1 MRFVM
6 RSRRALLVLAALL
19 MSLTACTHTL
29 SQGVGSSRIVARAP
43 QEGASTEPTQLVVQL
58 SHSNHISAMAV
69 SGDGRLL
76 TTASWDRTVRL
87 WNAHT
92 GQEIRRFIGH
102 RDVVRAAALSPDG
115 VHLLTGSVDNSARL
129 WDTRSGTELLRLQ
142 GHTDAVTAVAM
153 SPGGDWLATGSEDMT
168 VRLWDGRDGH
178 EIRRLSGF
186 DSEITAL
193 AVSPDSRHLLI
204 GSGTRAE
211 LWDPTSGRAVRR
223 FEGHQGGVS
232 AVAIS
237 PDGRFALTGSLDRTA
252 RLWDLNTGSEVQR
265 YSGHAQ
271 ALTSVAFSYDGR
283 LVVTGSNDATVRLW
297 DRRQGRQRGSPLQH
311 ADAVTAI
318 AASAAGP
325 VLFTAAGQVA
335 NAWEIVPQARDAQRL
350 LSFEGN
356 SDWVSAVAFSPDGER
371 LLIGTWDDTARLW
384 DADSGAQLRRL
395 RGHTGDVRGVAF
407 SPDGRL
413 IVTASRDGTA
423 RIWRADSGA
432 EVHRLE
438 GHDSSEGK
446 GVRPVVFSAD
456 GRLVLTGG
464 DDGTARLWDVQADF
478 AERRRLGPHPDRV
491 SSVAFSPDGRQ
502 ALTASANELWL
513 WDIRSGRQVR
523 RFTGH
528 TRLVNAVAF
537 SPDGRRALSAAWDNS
552 ARLWDV
558 STGTEL
564 LRFEG
569 HSDGVHSAVFSPDGR
584 YVVTGSEDKTVRLW
598 DTATGTELRRFSGH
612 SGPVIQVAVSPDGRF
627 LLSAS
632 ADQTA
637 RLWNLAG
644 GEELCKL
651 ISFRDG
657 SWAVVDGAG
666 RFDASNAGDVAG
678 LHWVVGLETIGLK
691 QLKERYYEPGLLAK
705 KLGRNEEPLRRVAAF
720 RQPELF
726 PSVIAQPLDPRDPQL
741 RLSLVNRGGGL
752 GRVTVLI
759 NGKEVLAD
767 ARDASIDPTAAR
779 ADLAPLSLAGH
790 PYLLPGRK
798 NTIEVRAYNA
808 EGYLSSRG
816 VSIDFEAPGAAVA
829 QRPTLWAIVAGV
841 SDYAGE
847 QIDLRYAAKDA
858 EDMALALR
866 VAAARLFGNDRL
878 RLQLLTTAAD
888 AGAEMP
894 TRENLKAAFLAARQA
909 RATDL
914 LVVYLAGH
922 GVNYGG
928 QDGDFYYLASTA
940 ASGDLGDPVV
950 RARAAI
956 SSQELTEWIKAIP
969 ALKQVLVLDTCA
981 SGRVVEKL
989 SSKRDVA
996 SSQVRSLD
1004 RMKDRTGLYVL
1015 AGAAADAVSYE
1026 TSRYGQGLLTWSL
1039 LFGMRGAA
1047 LREEQF
1053 VDVSRW
1059 FNHAADQ
1066 VPELATGIGGIQRP
1080 VIAMPTGGASF
1091 DIGQILE
1098 DDRRQIPLAT
1108 VRPLVFQSS
1117 FQDER
1122 RVQDHLRLT
1131 VRVNEALR
1139 EVSARGPGARFV
1151 YVDAALFPDAYEL
1164 AGRYRIDGHVVKVNV
1179 RLFKDGVQKAAFDVS
1194 GDTAQLDRLVTD
1206 ILTRVERVLAGPP
1219 V

>member
-1 MRFVM
+1 MRSVM
-6 RSRRALLVLAALL
+6 RRRQALFALAGLLV
-19 MSLTACTHTL
+19 SLTACTHTM
-29 SQGVGSSRIVARAP
+29 SPGAGPSRVVARAP
-43 QEGASTEPTQLVVQL
+43 QDAASPGPTQLVVQL

-69 SGDGRLL
+69 SWDGRLL
-76 TTASWDRTVRL
+76 ITASWDRTVRL

-92 GQEIRRFIGH
+92 GQEIRRFSGH
-102 RDVVRAAALSPDG
+102 RDVVRAAALSPDAG
-115 VHLLTGSVDNSARL
+115 RLLTGSADNSARL
-129 WDTRSGTELLRLQ
+129 WDTRSGEQLLQLQ
-142 GHTDAVTAVAM
+142 GHTGAVTAVAM
-153 SPGGDWLATGSEDMT
+153 SPDGDWLVTGSDDMT

-178 EIRRLSGF
+178 EIRRLPDF
-186 DSEITAL
+186 DGEITSL
-193 AVSPDSRHLLI
+193 AVSPESHHLLI

-211 LWDPTSGRAVRR
+211 LWDPAGRVVRR

-237 PDGRFALTGSLDRTA
+237 PDGHFALTGSVDRTA

-271 ALTSVAFSYDGR
+271 ALTSVAFSHDGR
-283 LVVTGSNDATVRLW
+283 LVVTASNDATVRLW
-297 DRRQGRQRGSPLQH
+297 DRQQGRERGAPLQH
-311 ADAVTAI
+311 ADAVTAVG
-318 AASAAGP
+318 ASPAGP

-335 NAWEIVPQARDAQRL
+335 YAWEVAPQSRGAQRV
-350 LSFEGN
+350 LSFEGK
-356 SDWVSAVAFSPDGER
+356 SDWVSAVAFSPDGKR

-384 DADSGAQLRRL
+384 DAGSGAQLRRL
-395 RGHTGDVRGVAF
+395 QGHAGDVRGVAF

-413 IVTASRDGTA
+413 IATAARDGTA

-438 GHDSSEGK
+438 GHDASDDK

-456 GRLVLTGG
+456 GRLILTGG
-464 DDGTARLWDVQADF
+464 DDATARLWDVQADF
-478 AERRRLGPHPDRV
+478 AERRSLGPHPDRV

-502 ALTASANELWL
+502 ALTASANELQL
-513 WDIRSGRQVR
+513 WDTRGGQQLR

-537 SPDGRRALSAAWDNS
+537 SPDGRRVLSAAWDNS
-552 ARLWDV
+552 ARLWDA
-558 STGTEL
+558 STGVEL
-564 LRFEG
+564 LRLEG
-569 HSDGVHSAVFSPDGR
+569 HSDGVHSAVFSSDGR

-598 DTATGTELRRFSGH
+598 DAETGEEQRRFVGH
-612 SGPVIQVAVSPDGRF
+612 TAPVIQVAVSPDGRF
-627 LLSAS
+627 LLTAS

-637 RLWNLAG
+637 RLWDVAS

-651 ISFRDG
+651 IGFRDG
-657 SWAVVDGAG
+657 SWAVVDSAG

-691 QLKERYYEPGLLAK
+691 QLKQRYYEPGLLAK
-705 KLGRNEEPLRRVAAF
+705 KLGHNQEPLRRVEAF

-726 PSVIAQPLDPRDPQL
+726 PTVIAQPLDPHDPQL
-741 RLSLVNRGGGL
+741 RLTLVNRGGGL

-767 ARDASIDPTAAR
+767 ARDASVDPTAGR
-779 ADLAPLSLAGH
+779 AELAPLSLAGH
-790 PYLLPGRK
+790 PYLIPGQK
-798 NTIEVRAYNA
+798 NTIEVRAYNV

-816 VSIDFEAPGAAVA
+816 VSIDFEAPGTAVTEK
-829 QRPTLWAIVAGV
+829 PTLWAIVVGV

-858 EDMALALR
+858 EDMAHSLK
-866 VAAARLFGNDRL
+866 VAAARLFGAD
-878 RLQLLTTAAD
+878 RLQLKLLTTSAGAD
-888 AGAEMP
+888 ADAP
-894 TRENLKAAFLAARQA
+894 TRENLKAAFRAARQA
-909 RATDL
+909 KATDL

-922 GVNYGG
+922 GVNHGG
-928 QDGDFYYLASTA
+928 QDGDFYYLMSA
-940 ASGDLGDPVV
+940 AAGGDLGDPAV
-950 RARAAI
+950 RASAAV
-956 SSQELTEWIKAIP
+956 SSQELTEWIKEIP
-969 ALKQVLVLDTCA
+969 ALKQVLILDTCA

-989 SSKRDVA
+989 SSKRDIA
-996 SSQVRSLD
+996 SSQIRSLD

-1026 TSRYGQGLLTWSL
+1026 ASRYGQGLLTYSL

-1047 LREEQF
+1047 LREDQF
-1053 VDVSRW
+1053 VDVSQW

-1098 DDRRQIPLAT
+1098 DDRQQIPLAT

-1117 FQDER
+1117 FQDEG

-1131 VRVNEALR
+1131 MRVNEALR
-1139 EVSARGPGARFV
+1139 EVSARGPGAGFV

-1164 AGRYRIDGHVVKVNV
+1164 AGRYRIDGHVVKVKLW
-1179 RLFKDGVQKAAFDVS
+1179 LFKNGVQKTAFDVT

-1206 ILTRVERVLAGPP
+1206 ILKRVERALVGPP

>member
-1 MRFVM
+1 M
-6 RSRRALLVLAALL
+6 RSVMKSRQPLFALAGLLV
-19 MSLTACTHTL
+19 SLTACTHTL
-29 SQGVGSSRIVARAP
+29 SPGAGSSPAVARPP
-43 QEGASTEPTQLVVQL
+43 QGAGSPGPTQLVVQL
-58 SHSNHISAMAV
+58 SHSNHISAIAV
-69 SGDGRLL
+69 SRDGRLL
-76 TTASWDRTVRL
+76 ATASWDRTVRL

-92 GQEIRRFIGH
+92 GQEIRRFGGH
-102 RDVVRAAALSPDG
+102 QDVVRAAALSPDG
-115 VHLLTGSVDNSARL
+115 VQLLTGGVDNSARL
-129 WDTRSGTELLRLQ
+129 WDTRSGAELLQLK
-142 GHTDAVTAVAM
+142 GHAGAVTAVAF
-153 SPGGDWLATGSEDMT
+153 SPSGDWLVTGSEDMT
-168 VRLWDGRDGH
+168 VRLWDRRDGH
-178 EIRRLSGF
+178 EIRRLQGF
-186 DSEITAL
+186 DSEVTSL

-211 LWDPTSGRAVRR
+211 LWDTARGRVLRR

-237 PDGRFALTGSLDRTA
+237 PDGHFALTGSVDRTA
-252 RLWDLNTGSEVQR
+252 RLWDLNTGKEVQR
-265 YSGHAQ
+265 YSGHTK

-283 LVVTGSNDATVRLW
+283 LVVTAGNDASVRLW
-297 DRRQGRQRGSPLQH
+297 DRRQGSAYGSHLEH
-311 ADAVTAI
+311 ADAVTAV
-318 AASAAGP
+318 AASPVGP
-325 VLFTAAGQVA
+325 ALFTAAGPLA
-335 NAWEIVPQARDAQRL
+335 FAWELTPQQRDAQRV
-350 LSFEGN
+350 LSFEGK
-356 SDWVSAVAFSPDGER
+356 SDWVSAAAFSPDGKR
-371 LLIGTWDDTARLW
+371 LLTGAWDDTARLW
-384 DADSGAQLRRL
+384 DGASGAQLRRL
-395 RGHTGDVRGVAF
+395 QGHTGDVRGVAF

-413 IVTASRDGTA
+413 LATAARDGTVRVWA
-423 RIWRADSGA
+423 ADTGA
-432 EVHRLE
+432 EIHRLE
-438 GHDSSEGK
+438 GHDASDDK
-446 GVRPVVFSAD
+446 GIRPVVFSAD
-456 GRLVLTGG
+456 GRLIMTGG

-478 AERRRLGPHPDRV
+478 VERRSLGPHPDRV

-502 ALTASANELWL
+502 ALTASAKELRL
-513 WDIRSGRQVR
+513 WDTRSGQLVR
-523 RFTGH
+523 RFSGH
-528 TRLVNAVAF
+528 PRLVNAVAF
-537 SPDGRRALSAAWDNS
+537 SPDGRRVLSAAWDNS
-552 ARLWDV
+552 VRLWDA
-558 STGTEL
+558 STGGEL
-564 LRFEG
+564 LRLEG

-584 YVVTGSEDKTVRLW
+584 YIVTGSEDKTVRLW
-598 DTATGTELRRFSGH
+598 DAETGEQLRRFVGH
-612 SGPVIQVAVSPDGRF
+612 TGPVIQLAVSPDGRF

-637 RLWNLAG
+637 RLWDLAS

-651 ISFRDG
+651 IGFRDG
-657 SWAVVDGAG
+657 SWAVVDKAG

-705 KLGRNEEPLRRVAAF
+705 KLGYNEEPLRRVEAF

-726 PSVIAQPLDPRDPQL
+726 PTVIAQALDPQDPQL
-741 RLSLVNRGGGL
+741 RLTLVNRGGGL

-767 ARDASIDPTAAR
+767 ARDASVDPTAAR
-779 ADLAPLSLAGH
+779 ADLAPLALAGH
-790 PYLLPGRK
+790 PYLVPGRK

-816 VSIDFEAPGAAVA
+816 VAIDFEAPGAALA
-829 QRPTLWAIVAGV
+829 DRPTLWAIVAGV

-858 EDMALALR
+858 EDMAHALE
-866 VAAARLFGNDRL
+866 VAATRLFGADRL
-878 RLQLLTTAAD
+878 RLQLLTTSS
-888 AGAEMP
+888 AEAP
-894 TRENLKAAFLAARQA
+894 TRENIKAAFLAARQA
-909 RATDL
+909 KATDL

-928 QDGDFYYLASTA
+928 QDGDFYYLASAA
-940 ASGDLGDPVV
+940 ASGDLGDPAV
-950 RARAAI
+950 RTSAAI
-956 SSQELTEWIKAIP
+956 SSQELTEWIKEIP
-969 ALKQVLVLDTCA
+969 ALKQVLILDTCA

-989 SSKRDVA
+989 SSKRDIA
-996 SSQVRSLD
+996 SSQIRSLD

-1026 TSRYGQGLLTWSL
+1026 ASRYGQGLLTYSL

-1053 VDVSRW
+1053 VDVSQW

-1080 VIAMPTGGASF
+1080 VIAMPTGGTSF
-1091 DIGQILE
+1091 DIGQIRE
-1098 DDRRQIPLAT
+1098 DDRQQIPLAT

-1117 FQDER
+1117 FQDEE

-1131 VRVNEALR
+1131 MRINEALR
-1139 EVSARGPGARFV
+1139 EVSARGTGAHFV

-1164 AGRYRIDGHVVKVNV
+1164 AGRYRIDGHAVKVKV
-1179 RLFKDGVQKAAFDVS
+1179 WLFRNGVQKTAFDVT
-1194 GDTAQLDRLVTD
+1194 GDTAKLDRLVTD